1 MTALIISSTY
11 SQCTHFWYS
20 WFFLCVCDW
29 PFVIYICILFN
40 GLFDFHII
48 WYDIIKE
55 IVIWKTLIM
64 KGREILLS
72 GTFHT
77 HSRHIYM
84 YAACVSWYWFLWCVL
99 SYCCSRSHVHTN
111 LLFAGIL
118 RSINFM
124 SLSSAFVVNSALLVS
139 YFHRVCKCVTRLLE
153 IRYSEISDTDDV

>member
-1 MTALIISSTY
+1 MHSFLI
-11 SQCTHFWYS
+11 
-20 WFFLCVCDW
+20 FLVLFMCLWLTFCY
-29 PFVIYICILFN
+29 IYMYTLQW
-40 GLFDFHII
+40 II
-48 WYDIIKE
+48 RFPYDIIKE